1 MAIFCTSFL
10 VVEIEVSES
19 LVLTYNESLVF
30 SLSELWISVKVV
42 LTLPFCWG
50 GGLEM
55 ESLVSS
61 ETWPPLVA
69 MESLVSSQ
77 GGAVN
82 PSAEVESGGLGLL
95 SVSYQSLLGITLQ

>member
-1 MAIFCTSFL
+1 MSFL

-69 MESLVSSQ
+69 MESLVSS
-77 GGAVN
+77 VN

>member
-1 MAIFCTSFL
+1 MDIGEGGLNAS
-10 VVEIEVSES
+10 
-19 LVLTYNESLVF
+19 VLL
-30 SLSELWISVKVV
+30 
-42 LTLPFCWG
+42 G
-50 GGLEM
+50 GRLEM

-77 GGAVN
+77 GGGGAVN